1 VAEENQELVEEE
13 LKKRRGP
20 PVGNQNARVH
30 GFYSSV
36 LAPDE
41 LQSLEQAGEV
51 DGIDSEIALL
61 RVKLQSIVKHDPDNL
76 ELIAKAVVA
85 LTKLLMT
92 KATIAK
98 QDKGGFKQTVIEA
111 LKDLALP
118 FGVGVGNALK
128 K

>member
-1 VAEENQELVEEE
+1 MVQEQRGPEETEV
-13 LKKRRGP
+13 KKKRGP

-61 RVKLQSIVKHDPDNL
+61 RVKLKSIVKHDPDNL

-85 LTKLLMT
+85 LTKLLMA
-92 KATIAK
+92 KASIAK
-98 QDKGGFKQTVIEA
+98 QDKSGFKQAVVEA